1 MRCLPASKVPL
12 AQGRCLHD
20 WHAEVVALRA
30 FNHFL
35 IQECALLLRGGRD
48 SSRIVQSEDSA
59 ESHEGVGQKFSI
71 RNDVRIHMY
80 CSEAP
85 CGDASMELTI
95 NSQQDATP
103 WAVPGSAALLNGR
116 GHFSELGIVRR
127 KPARSDAPLT
137 LSKSCSDK
145 LALKQCTSILSS
157 LANLLFSPKNAYLHQ
172 LVLPA
177 SQHVREATTRSFGSR
192 GRMSSLVAD
201 DARVQRHWPGDFAFR
216 PFRISTTT
224 VEFAYSRRTASFET
238 PRKGSNI
245 AAVWT
250 PHLQEVLIG
259 GSVQGHK
266 QMSLRGA
273 SAISRLRMWQVVLR
287 VAEAAAMPLLV
298 AALQQPN
305 YAQIKSLSELEG
317 RRRVKQK
324 VTAAA
329 LQNWIQNERDE
340 DFAIEQW

>member
-35 IQECALLLRGGRD
+35 VQECALLLHSGDDTFRVVQRD
-48 SSRIVQSEDSA
+48 DAE
-59 ESHEGVGQKFSI
+59 ESHEGAWRKFSI
-71 RNDVRIHMY
+71 RDDIRIHMY

-85 CGDASMELTI
+85 CGDASMELTM

-103 WAVPGSAALLNGR
+103 WAVTSSAALLSGR
-116 GHFSELGIVRR
+116 GHFSQLGIVRR
-127 KPARSDAPLT
+127 KPARSDAPVT

-145 LALKQCTSILSS
+145 LALRQCTSILSS
-157 LANLLFSPKNAYLHQ
+157 LSNLLLSPRNAYLHQ

-177 SQHVREATTRSFGSR
+177 SQHVREATSRSFGQH

-201 DARVQRHWPGDFAFR
+201 HKHMQRQWPKDFEFR
-216 PFRISTTT
+216 PFRISSTTA
-224 VEFAYSRRTASFET
+224 EFEYSRRIAGRKT
-238 PRKGSNI
+238 PFKGSNI
-245 AAVWT
+245 AVVWT

-273 SAISRLRMWQVVLR
+273 SALSRLRMWQAVLR
-287 VAEAAAMPLLV
+287 VAEAAAMPLLA

-305 YAQIKSLSELEG
+305 YAKTKALNELEG
-317 RRRVKQK
+317 RRRVKQE
-324 VTAAA
+324 VTALA
-329 LQNWIQNERDE
+329 LQTWIGNEKDE
-340 DFAIEQW
+340 DFVIEQ